1 MKENFSQP
9 PMPPKYH
16 NVLNSEILVDDPEY
30 VLVKSFVEGH
40 HPHLGKLHKGWSGDE
55 TIVFREYRK
64 GKMKVRK

>member
-16 NVLNSEILVDDPEY
+16 NVLNSEILVDE
-30 VLVKSFVEGH
+30 H